1 LEVNIQC
8 CLDNPCVVNDKAR
21 LRQVLVNLI
30 SNAIKFTDSG
40 SISLEAQEL
49 SDNRVAIA
57 VRDTGIGIDPSD
69 LQQIFQEFRQVNQS
83 LTRDKGGTGLGLAI
97 SDRLVRMMQGK
108 IKVESQ
114 LGEGSIFQ
122 VELPRQIPVELEVL
136 S

>member
-1 LEVNIQC
+1 
-8 CLDNPCVVNDKAR
+8 
-21 LRQVLVNLI
+21 
-30 SNAIKFTDSG
+30 
-40 SISLEAQEL
+40 L

-97 SDRLVRMMQGK
+97 SDRLVRIMQGK

-114 LGEGSIFQ
+114 LGEGSTFQ
-122 VELPRQIPVELEVL
+122 VDCQDKFLW